1 VLRRLLLI
9 SNAHS
14 DILSGVRFYIIMR
27 ISFMRKLGIALLS
40 LTLAAFSGAAF
51 AGDAAAGEEKAT
63 LCLDCHFSD
72 DFPNLSA
79 EAIETMIRAARAGEV
94 KHSEE
99 INELAEE
106 DIADVA
112 AYFAHEGSK

>member
-1 VLRRLLLI
+1 MKI
-9 SNAHS
+9 
-14 DILSGVRFYIIMR
+14 
-27 ISFMRKLGIALLS
+27 LGIALLS
-40 LTLAAFSGAAF
+40 LTLAAFSGATF
-51 AGDAAAGEEKAT
+51 AGDATAGEAKAT

-79 EAIETMIRAARAGEV
+79 EEIETMIRAGRAGEFEHG
-94 KHSEE
+94 KE

-112 AYFAHEGSK
+112 AYFAHEGSN